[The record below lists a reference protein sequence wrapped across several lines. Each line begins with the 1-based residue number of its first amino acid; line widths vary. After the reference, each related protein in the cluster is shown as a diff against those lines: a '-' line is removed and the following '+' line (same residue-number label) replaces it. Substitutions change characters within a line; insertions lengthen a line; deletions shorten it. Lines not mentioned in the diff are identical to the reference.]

1 MPHLRLDLDGEP
13 RQLIAALLAFDQQHA
28 PPGTARFAVI
38 LFHGKDSTMGE
49 LTITDETTTLTG
61 TVSFLDA
68 KGATVPPDSTPTW
81 TSSDE
86 TVATVEASDDGLTA
100 TITVGAP
107 GVTIIEA
114 SEQET
119 DTESGDVSAV
129 VAQGTLTVQ
138 PGDAVIGSVEFQT

>member
-1 MPHLRLDLDGEP
+1 MPHLRLDGEP
-13 RQLIAALLAFDQQHA
+13 RQLIAALLAFDQTTSPEA
-28 PPGTARFAVI
+28 ARFAVI

-61 TVSFLDA
+61 SVSFLDA
-68 KGATVPPDSTPTW
+68 KGAPVPPDSTPTW

-86 TVATVEASDDGLTA
+86 TVATVEASADGLTA

-119 DTESGDVSAV
+119 DTETGDVTAV

>member
-1 MPHLRLDLDGEP
+1 MPHLRLDGEP
-13 RQLIAALLAFDQQHA
+13 RQLIAALLAFDQTTSPEA
-28 PPGTARFAVI
+28 ARFAVI

-61 TVSFLDA
+61 SVSFLDA

-119 DTESGDVSAV
+119 DAETGDVTAV